1 MMVVDEEGF
10 VEVICGPMFSGKTTE
25 LIKRINFLKPLKLQF
40 LVFKPFID
48 NRYSCKSE
56 LINHNLET
64 APAILIRQSKEIF
77 NFMKSRIDLIIID
90 EAQFLDS
97 DIETIVNDLSYKGIR
112 IIIAGLELDFRGRPF
127 GSMPYLLSI
136 ADRVTK
142 YRSYCFLCGK
152 EKIGRPSP
160 ILTEVLVTDSF
171 SLLIWL
177 LGAIASS
184 NLCNLNESL
193 YISVCFL

>member
-1 MMVVDEEGF
+1 MVVDEEGF

-25 LIKRINFLKPLKLQF
+25 LIKRINFLKTLQLQF

-64 APAILIRQSKEIF
+64 VPAILIHQSKEIF
-77 NFMKSRIDLIIID
+77 NFIKPGVDVIIID

-97 DIETIVNDLSYKGIR
+97 EIEKIINDLSYKGIR

-142 YRSYCFLCGK
+142 YRSYCFICGK
-152 EKIGRPSP
+152 K
-160 ILTEVLVTDSF
+160 
-171 SLLIWL
+171 
-177 LGAIASS
+177 ASRTQRIYS
-184 NLCNLNESL
+184 NLKDKFTHEEEPVILVGGKDYHEPC
-193 YISVCFL
+193 CRKCHKF

>member
-1 MMVVDEEGF
+1 MN
-10 VEVICGPMFSGKTTE
+10 KTQ
-25 LIKRINFLKPLKLQF
+25 LIYPY
-40 LVFKPFID
+40 FID

-64 APAILIRQSKEIF
+64 VPAILIHQSKEIF
-77 NFMKSRIDLIIID
+77 NFIKPGVDVIIID

-97 DIETIVNDLSYKGIR
+97 EIEKIINDLSYKGIR

-142 YRSYCFLCGK
+142 YRSYCFICGK
-152 EKIGRPSP
+152 K
-160 ILTEVLVTDSF
+160 
-171 SLLIWL
+171 
-177 LGAIASS
+177 ASRTQRIYS
-184 NLCNLNESL
+184 NLKDKFTHEEEPVILVGGKDYHEPC
-193 YISVCFL
+193 CRKCHKF